1 MDDVQDAPA
10 VSSCH
15 LGLPGLADV
24 QPSDPL
30 SERDAL
36 LQSISKEVHLA
47 TKRLNLLRRR
57 TAPSRRSPL
66 HAPPTDDDPRG
77 SRGLDSPSESSS
89 SEGSEL
95 DESTARVVEDEFA
108 MTQNKPKS
116 KGKGKG
122 KAKAVEY
129 LQSRRALFQR
139 LETLAVADHQ
149 RQADARRRASGI
161 ASSDT
166 VSSKGKAKSVD
177 VGTAPEDAG
186 PMLSPRI
193 TLSPEPEE
201 QSTMQPFAIPPTSS
215 SRSSSGQ
222 TPKLSLTPSDPPTG
236 KDAIT
241 LLSPRPIP
249 APGQSHLSSIS
260 GSLLQPET
268 HAECLIRLLY
278 VFCQTHPQWPFKTH
292 FVDIAVPLYL
302 VYMGPN
308 GKEQWA
314 EEQTF
319 WALAGILSDLGSA
332 ISANESE
339 LQPTLDRLARRVKW
353 ADYDLYDSLRARN
366 LDPAAPLYTYQWITG
381 LFTNTLPPPAIFPVW
396 DFLLSESPSTATN
409 QPKLDLMLDIC
420 VALLILLKPRLNHA
434 GVVTRRKPGLWGDD
448 DTNGDEGTDDDTFV
462 NGFNLLQSP
471 PLAKVGG
478 VNALLE
484 TAFKVRQARRLV
496 GLSGDDPDSTPPPSA
511 SSYLAWTPKLPSI
524 PNLAQYAP
532 TLPSTESI
540 GNLSK
545 VSASW
550 TSVARAKL
558 WSTSQAATT
567 SATTATSSIGAAA
580 GRLWGSVRP
589 QDPTRDAAEYDFAS
603 STHTS
608 PELKAMSPPPR
619 FVEPKDTIR
628 YNQVPPSVLARRE
641 KSDHS
646 TSTSPVAGLTEKL
659 SNLASSF
666 TSSPSAD
673 RIGNGRP
680 SSGGAPG
687 GPRPLILSGSARR
700 ASNGNESLSPPSANS
715 ARLFPA
721 RSRVGSESSDTANH
735 EIMKASIFLGAMAAR
750 RTGGASFL
758 RSLTRVMPPLVGRA
772 GLSTSARLLKDGKEQ
787 NYPDHVPLNTAQN
800 ALLAVGSGIMGVLDT
815 TRGGKLASAM
825 CPTKLTIRLDR
836 YTLRIDCFHVP
847 AFVARFHDRPS

>member
-1 MDDVQDAPA
+1 M
-10 VSSCH
+10 
-15 LGLPGLADV
+15 
-24 QPSDPL
+24 
-30 SERDAL
+30 
-36 LQSISKEVHLA
+36 HLA

-66 HAPPTDDDPRG
+66 HAPPTDDDPHG
-77 SRGLDSPSESSS
+77 SHTGSPSESSS
-89 SEGSEL
+89 SEDSEL
-95 DESTARVVEDEFA
+95 DESTARIVEDEFSI
-108 MTQNKPKS
+108 TQAKAKS
-116 KGKGKG
+116 RGKGKG
-122 KAKAVEY
+122 KARAVEY
-129 LQSRRALFQR
+129 LQTRRALFQR

-149 RQADARRRASGI
+149 RQADVRRKASGI

-166 VSSKGKAKSVD
+166 ASRKGKGKSVD
-177 VGTAPEDAG
+177 VGPAPEDTG

-236 KDAIT
+236 EDAIT

-249 APGQSHLSSIS
+249 APGQSHFSSIS

-278 VFCQTHPQWPFKTH
+278 VFCQAHPQWPFKTH

-302 VYMGPN
+302 VYMGPD

-319 WALAGILSDLGSA
+319 FALAGILSDLGSA
-332 ISANESE
+332 ISSSETE

-353 ADYDLYDSLRARN
+353 ADYDLYDSLRART

-381 LFTNTLPPPAIFPVW
+381 LFTNTLPPPAIFPIW
-396 DFLLSESPSTATN
+396 DFLFSESPSTSTN

-448 DTNGDEGTDDDTFV
+448 DTNGDEGTNDDTFV

-478 VNALLE
+478 VSALLE
-484 TAFKVRQARRLV
+484 TAFKVRQARRLA
-496 GLSGDDPDSTPPPSA
+496 GLSGDDPDSAPPPSA
-511 SSYLAWTPKLPSI
+511 SSYLAWTPKLPSM
-524 PNLAQYAP
+524 PSLAQYAP

-545 VSASW
+545 VSAGWGSA
-550 TSVARAKL
+550 ARAKL

-567 SATTATSSIGAAA
+567 SASSATSSIGAVA
-580 GRLWGSVRP
+580 GRLWGSVRAQEP
-589 QDPTRDAAEYDFAS
+589 SADPAEYDFAS

-608 PELKAMSPPPR
+608 PELKATSPPPR

-628 YNQVPPSVLARRE
+628 YNQVPPSILARRD
-641 KSDHS
+641 KSDQS

-659 SNLASSF
+659 SSLASSL
-666 TSSPSAD
+666 TGSPSAD
-673 RIGNGRP
+673 KIGHGRP

-700 ASNGNESLSPPSANS
+700 ASNSSSTSTSGRHMREGSSTTSALGNESLSPPSSNQ
-715 ARLFPA
+715 ARTFP
-721 RSRVGSESSDTANH
+721 SRIRGASETSDDAGH
-735 EIMKASIFLGAMAAR
+735 DIMKASIFLGAMSAR
-750 RTGGASFL
+750 RTGGLSFM
-758 RSLTRVMPPLVGRA
+758 RAFTRAMPPLASRA
-772 GLSTSARLLKDGKEQ
+772 GLSTSARMLKEGQEQ
-787 NYPDHVPLNTAQN
+787 NYPGHVPLNTAQN

-815 TRGGKLASAM
+815 TRGGE
-825 CPTKLTIRLDR
+825 LTVSQRKG
-836 YTLRIDCFHVP
+836 
-847 AFVARFHDRPS
+847 S

>member
-1 MDDVQDAPA
+1 M
-10 VSSCH
+10 
-15 LGLPGLADV
+15 
-24 QPSDPL
+24 
-30 SERDAL
+30 
-36 LQSISKEVHLA
+36 LQAISKEVHLA

-66 HAPPTDDDPRG
+66 HAPPTDDDPHRPHA
-77 SRGLDSPSESSS
+77 DSPSESSS
-89 SEGSEL
+89 SEDSEL

-108 MTQNKPKS
+108 MSQTKTKS
-116 KGKGKG
+116 KGKGKGKG

-129 LQSRRALFQR
+129 MQTRRALFQR

-166 VSSKGKAKSVD
+166 MSSKGKGKSVD
-177 VGTAPEDAG
+177 VGPAVEDSG
-186 PMLSPRI
+186 PILSPRI

-201 QSTMQPFAIPPTSS
+201 QSTMQPFAMPPTSS

-268 HAECLIRLLY
+268 HAECLIRLIY
-278 VFCQTHPQWPFKTH
+278 VFCQTHPQWPFKSH
-292 FVDIAVPLYL
+292 IVDIAVPLYL

-332 ISANESE
+332 ISADESE

-353 ADYDLYDSLRARN
+353 ADYDLYDSLKARN

-381 LFTNTLPPPAIFPVW
+381 LFTNTLPPPAIFPIW
-396 DFLLSESPSTATN
+396 DFLLSESPSTSTN
-409 QPKLDLMLDIC
+409 QPKLDLMLDLC

-448 DTNGDEGTDDDTFV
+448 DTNGDEGTNDDTFV

-478 VNALLE
+478 VGALLE
-484 TAFKVRQARRLV
+484 TAFKVRQARRLA

-540 GNLSK
+540 GNFSK
-545 VSASW
+545 ASASW
-550 TSVARAKL
+550 TSAAKAKW

-567 SATTATSSIGAAA
+567 SATSATSSIGAAA

-589 QDPTRDAAEYDFAS
+589 QEPSADPAEYDFAS

-666 TSSPSAD
+666 TGSPSAEKL
-673 RIGNGRP
+673 GNGRP

-700 ASNGNESLSPPSANS
+700 ASNSVREESPTTSGLGNESLSPPSSNS
-715 ARLFPA
+715 ARLFSA
-721 RSRVGSESSDTANH
+721 RSRVGSESSDNAAH
-735 EIMKASIFLGAMAAR
+735 DIMKASMFLGAMATR
-750 RTGGASFL
+750 RTGGVSFL
-758 RSLTRVMPPLVGRA
+758 RSFTRVMPPLIGRA
-772 GLSTSARLLKDGKEQ
+772 GLSNSVKMLQQVKES

-815 TRGGKLASAM
+815 TRGGELVLAPLNAS
-825 CPTKLTIRLDR
+825 
-836 YTLRIDCFHVP
+836 
-847 AFVARFHDRPS
+847 S

>member
-1 MDDVQDAPA
+1 V
-10 VSSCH
+10 VS
-15 LGLPGLADV
+15 GFRALADV

-77 SRGLDSPSESSS
+77 SHGIDSPSESSS

-108 MTQNKPKS
+108 MSQTKPKS

-122 KAKAVEY
+122 KAKGVEY

-139 LETLAVADHQ
+139 LETMAVADHQ
-149 RQADARRRASGI
+149 RQADARRKASGI

-166 VSSKGKAKSVD
+166 VSRKGKGKSVD
-177 VGTAPEDAG
+177 SNPAIPEDTG

-201 QSTMQPFAIPPTSS
+201 HSTMQPFAIPPTGS

-222 TPKLSLTPSDPPTG
+222 TPKLSLTPSDPPTSG
-236 KDAIT
+236 QDAIT

-249 APGQSHLSSIS
+249 TPGQSHLSSIS

-278 VFCQTHPQWPFKTH
+278 VFCQAHPEWPFKSH

-332 ISANESE
+332 ISANEAE

-366 LDPAAPLYTYQWITG
+366 LDPAAPLYTYQWMTG
-381 LFTNTLPPPAIFPVW
+381 LFTNTLPPPAIFPIW
-396 DFLLSESPSTATN
+396 DFLLSESPSTATS

-478 VNALLE
+478 VSALLE
-484 TAFKVRQARRLV
+484 TAFKVRQARRLA

-511 SSYLAWTPKLPSI
+511 SSYLAWTPKLPSM
-524 PNLAQYAP
+524 PSLAQYAP

-545 VSASW
+545 ASASW
-550 TSVARAKL
+550 TSAARAKW

-567 SATTATSSIGAAA
+567 SASSATSSIGAAA

-589 QDPTRDAAEYDFAS
+589 QEPTPDAAEYDFAS

-608 PELKAMSPPPR
+608 PDLKAMSPPPK

-628 YNQVPPSVLARRE
+628 YNQVPPSVLARRRE
-641 KSDHS
+641 SDNQIS
-646 TSTSPVAGLTEKL
+646 TPPVVGLTEKL

-666 TSSPSAD
+666 TSSPSVD
-673 RIGNGRP
+673 RIGHGRP

-700 ASNGNESLSPPSANS
+700 ASNSSSTDTGSRHMREGSPTTSGLGYESLSPPSSNS
-715 ARLFPA
+715 ARLFSA
-721 RSRVGSESSDTANH
+721 RSREASESENASHD
-735 EIMKASIFLGAMAAR
+735 IMKASIFLGAMAAR
-750 RTGGASFL
+750 RTGGFSLL
-758 RSLTRVMPPLVGRA
+758 RSFTRTMPPLAGRA
-772 GLSTSARLLKDGKEQ
+772 GLSTSARMLKEGKEA

-815 TRGGKLASAM
+815 TRGGKLDNSL
-825 CPTKLTIRLDR
+825 KRL
-836 YTLRIDCFHVP
+836 
-847 AFVARFHDRPS
+847 